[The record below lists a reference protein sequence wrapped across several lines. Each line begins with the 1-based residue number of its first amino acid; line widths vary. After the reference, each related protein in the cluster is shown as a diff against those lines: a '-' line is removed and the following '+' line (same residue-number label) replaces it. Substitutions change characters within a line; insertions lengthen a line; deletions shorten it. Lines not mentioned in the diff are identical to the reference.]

1 LKRAATEPI
10 LGVFF
15 ALLKTTKEATM
26 SLPEFIIAVFL
37 EVDELMRSLPCAR
50 LRQRGPAPKL
60 RDSEVLTMEIVGEFL
75 GIDTEVGLWRFFREH
90 YLAWFPTLG
99 SRSSFIKQ
107 MANLG
112 QVKHELIRRL
122 AWRMGA
128 YQDPIHIVD
137 GLPIPVCHFARAHFS
152 RCFQGH
158 AQYGYCASKKQRY
171 YGFKGHLNISL
182 HGVICGF
189 VLSPANAS
197 ERDALWQLSEHTHGL
212 YLGDKGYLGEDL
224 HAQLKQHAQIDLQT
238 PLRGNMPEN
247 RPYGFVQ
254 AMMKTRRKVETVLS
268 QLTERLH
275 LNLVRAR
282 NFWHLCSRVARKLL
296 THSLATWLRDRGGP
310 DSLDFEALLQS

>member
-1 LKRAATEPI
+1 
-10 LGVFF
+10 
-15 ALLKTTKEATM
+15 M
-26 SLPEFIIAVFL
+26 SLPELIIAVFC
-37 EVDELMRSLPCAR
+37 EVDELMRSVPYAR

-90 YLAWFPTLG
+90 YRDWFPTLG

-107 MANLG
+107 MANLC
-112 QVKHELIRRL
+112 QVKHELIHRL
-122 AWRMGA
+122 ALRMGA

-152 RCFQGH
+152 RCFKEH

-171 YGFKGHLNISL
+171 YGFKGHINISL

-189 VLSPANAS
+189 VLSSANAS

-212 YLGDKGYLGEDL
+212 YLADKGYLGEDL
-224 HAQLKQHAQIDLQT
+224 HAQLKQQAHIDLQT

-254 AMMKTRRKVETVLS
+254 AMMKTRRKVETVIG
-268 QLTERLH
+268 QLTERFH
-275 LNLVRAR
+275 LNKVRAR
-282 NFWHLCSRVARKLL
+282 NF
-296 THSLATWLRDRGGP
+296 
-310 DSLDFEALLQS
+310 